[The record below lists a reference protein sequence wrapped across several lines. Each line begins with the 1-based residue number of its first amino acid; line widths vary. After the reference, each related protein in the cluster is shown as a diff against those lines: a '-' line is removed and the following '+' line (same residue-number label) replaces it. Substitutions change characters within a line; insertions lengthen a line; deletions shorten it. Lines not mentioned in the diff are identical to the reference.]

1 MHERTP
7 EDDVL
12 ILGCDG
18 VWDVFSS
25 QEAVGLCREIFNSG
39 ERDMALVSE
48 ELIDM
53 ALNKGTFCSEALFEY
68 VYISGCSKPR
78 MIYHNYNYL
87 YVNHAKR

>member
-53 ALNKGTFCSEALFEY
+53 ALNKGTF
-68 VYISGCSKPR
+68 SKP
-78 MIYHNYNYL
+78 MMVYHNYN
-87 YVNHAKR
+87 